1 MLSSP
6 PSRAPKTP
14 RLASL
19 ALVALLAGC
28 TVTRDNP
35 NLVGQDIRL
44 TFIHT
49 SDIHSR
55 LFPYNAQAN
64 RFDEGYGLRN
74 DLAPFGGAARM
85 AEVVKGIRA
94 TSARSLWL
102 DSGDSFQGAPVFN
115 MFHGEVELRSLS
127 LMGMDAA
134 VVGNH
139 EFDLGSEN
147 LFQQIAN
154 WAQFPLLAANYEW
167 EDPVDPTRRS
177 LRDVVQP
184 YVIFDLDGLKVG
196 VIGMGN
202 WSSMTG
208 ILEGGNSLGIRPR
221 DDAQVVDE
229 FVRLLRPVVDVV
241 VVLSHLGLDE
251 DEGLG
256 SHQVEDENEALPLEG
271 VDVVLGG
278 HLHIVLNPPKSI
290 PNDELGHSTVMAHS
304 GAFAKYVG
312 RLDVV
317 VRVGSDNQNPE
328 TRSRVT
334 AFSYQNIPLTTK
346 DPRDPT
352 RELAVDAEITDLL
365 WPYSVEINREFD
377 LQGVF
382 SYVNAGEANGR
393 IPRNSLAGGDSQ
405 LGNLVARSMQ
415 LRTGVEADFALTNS
429 LGIRADFE
437 AGPLTVE
444 QMFNVFPFENSIT
457 VMFLSG
463 SEIQEMLDFVARR
476 SAGRGCRTQAQV
488 AGIWFDMVCGGDCP
502 DGAPACAKNIYLG
515 EGCRGGN
522 PDGPIDPDVCT
533 PIELTGLYKVAVN
546 DFIARGGSGFEVLKR
561 NTSKQDTGVPLREA
575 LVDFLRSQPVC
586 DEAVMD
592 QTTGMAVR
600 DAYGAI
606 SCLDESIEPTDGRI
620 RAVFE

>member
-1 MLSSP
+1 
-6 PSRAPKTP
+6 
-14 RLASL
+14 
-19 ALVALLAGC
+19 LLACALAAC
-28 TVTRDNP
+28 TVTRENP
-35 NLVGQDIRL
+35 DLVGQDIRL

-64 RFDEGYGLRN
+64 RFDEEAGLRN

-85 AEVVKGIRA
+85 AEVVNQIRA
-94 TSARSLWL
+94 TSGRSLWL

-115 MFHGEVELRSLS
+115 KYHGEVEMRTLS

-139 EFDLGSEN
+139 EFDLGTQN
-147 LFQQIAN
+147 LVEQIQD
-154 WAQFPLLAANYEW
+154 WAQFPLLAGNYLYD
-167 EDPVDPTRRS
+167 DPIDPTEVS

-184 YVIFDLDGLKVG
+184 YVIFDLDGLRVG

-202 WSSMTG
+202 NSSMTG

-221 DDAQVVDE
+221 EDGEVVE
-229 FVRLLRPVVDVV
+229 EYVRLLRPVVDVV

-256 SHQVEDENEALPLEG
+256 SHQVDDQNETLPLEG
-271 VDVVLGG
+271 VDVILGG
-278 HLHIVLNPPKSI
+278 HLHIVLNPPKTLPS
-290 PNDELGHSTVMAHS
+290 DEFGNRAVLAHS
-304 GAFAKYVG
+304 GSFAKYVG

-317 VRVGSDNQNPE
+317 VRVGEDQTDPE
-328 TRSRVT
+328 RRSRVT
-334 AFSYQNIPLTTK
+334 AFSYQQIPLVNQIGPVGGPYEPAPQ
-346 DPRDPT
+346 DP
-352 RELAVDAEITDLL
+352 AIVDFL
-365 WPYSVEINREFD
+365 WPYSVEINREID
-377 LQGVF
+377 LGGVF
-382 SYVNAGEANGR
+382 AYTDGGR
-393 IPRNSLAGGDSQ
+393 ILRNNITGGDSQ

-415 LRTGVEADFALTNS
+415 IRTGVEADFALTNS

-437 AGPLTVE
+437 AGALTIE

-488 AGIWFDMVCGGDCP
+488 AGIWWDMVCGGDCP
-502 DGAPACAKNIYLG
+502 DGRTSCAKNIVLG
-515 EGCRGGN
+515 ENCRGGN
-522 PDGPIDPDVCT
+522 PAGPIDPARCA
-533 PIELTGLYKVAVN
+533 PLELTGLYKVAVN
-546 DFIARGGSGFEVLKR
+546 DFIARGGSGFEVLER

-575 LVDFLRSQPVC
+575 LVDFLRSQPRCTESIV
-586 DEAVMD
+586 DVN
-592 QTTGMAVR
+592 TGIQVV
-600 DAYGAI
+600 DAYGEIA
-606 SCLDESIEPTDGRI
+606 CLDQTIEAPDGRI